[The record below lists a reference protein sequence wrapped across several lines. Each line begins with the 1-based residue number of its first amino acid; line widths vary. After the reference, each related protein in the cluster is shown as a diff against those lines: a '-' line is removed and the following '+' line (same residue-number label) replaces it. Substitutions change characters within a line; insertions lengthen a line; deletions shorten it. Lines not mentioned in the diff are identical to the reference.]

1 MPTLLIFASR
11 GATRELKLA
20 HAQQIDMSK
29 LRCIY
34 IYIDIDIDIA
44 YKREEGTLLQ
54 GKAIAKYRHAGSR
67 GM

>member
-1 MPTLLIFASR
+1 MPTLLILASR

-34 IYIDIDIDIA
+34 IDIDIA